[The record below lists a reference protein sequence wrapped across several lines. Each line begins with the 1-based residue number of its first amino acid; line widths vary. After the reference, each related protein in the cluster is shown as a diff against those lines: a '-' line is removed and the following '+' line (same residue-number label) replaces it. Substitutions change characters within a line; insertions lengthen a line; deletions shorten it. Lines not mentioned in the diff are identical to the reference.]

1 MDQSTLSTQPSLAA
15 ASSAAKNANTT
26 GTDSDT
32 NAEPVSSSVGSGV
45 GQHDILAYCCGGQF
59 VYLWS
64 PTAFSTTSINTN
76 NASTR
81 GTGGH
86 HIAQCM
92 RRIEVVSTADLAKMK
107 VRGVEWSA
115 DGTQLLCRGKDLFV
129 TLDMRGYLPVA

>member
-15 ASSAAKNANTT
+15 ASSAAKNANAT
-26 GTDSDT
+26 GTEPDT
-32 NAEPVSSSVGSGV
+32 NVGSSVG
-45 GQHDILAYCCGGQF
+45 QYDILAYCCGGQF

-76 NASTR
+76 NSSTR